1 VLTAAERA
9 ARLAQSVAQRAAR
22 AAADGPALR
31 AGAGAAA
38 EGRVRTMGE
47 RQRAGAGGGPGPAL
61 LPEGFQQ
68 LHEAYI
74 SYMAMSEEDSER
86 YLSVRRSWKPQAA
99 SPCGLAPNDIAAFAS
114 VYEIIRKLAATL
126 MIGRFFG
133 PQEDLGVE
141 LISRAFTGDA
151 ETIAQT
157 AINVA
162 LPSTDRVYRLSS
174 VLSAILRAYLPP
186 RATQEWRLKCRDFV
200 WPLVFATGW
209 AAVVRLM
216 DVGTAIAALTATDVL
231 PVKRLAPPSF
241 DDLTQLL
248 ADVGPAWLVEALFAH
263 PVALTRA
270 ELQQC
275 LAIRDPGCDPSSGGI
290 AALRASLECYVC
302 GGPHFARDCP
312 VKPTRRIGGAPQPLG
327 VETRSASVN
336 LLAAQEDSLVASLQS
351 QIALQNQ
358 ILAAHTRMDQQEDR
372 LASLSYSPAGAALS
386 QGAGPSVASLAA
398 PKGGN
403 LPAFRVGGTE
413 QPGYEYIGLNRG
425 VPIWGRQDVVRESV
439 EAHAPE

>member
-1 VLTAAERA
+1 
-9 ARLAQSVAQRAAR
+9 
-22 AAADGPALR
+22 
-31 AGAGAAA
+31 
-38 EGRVRTMGE
+38 
-47 RQRAGAGGGPGPAL
+47 
-61 LPEGFQQ
+61 
-68 LHEAYI
+68 
-74 SYMAMSEEDSER
+74 
-86 YLSVRRSWKPQAA
+86 
-99 SPCGLAPNDIAAFAS
+99 
-114 VYEIIRKLAATL
+114 

-275 LAIRDPGCDPSSGGI
+275 LAIRDPGCDPSSGGL